1 MLWVTWGRKQSAF
14 WEGLAFFFCSLLQ
27 SYQLQKTDEVS
38 IYRIFVPVLRI
49 FGLKLSEIIFGFI
62 KKQITGRWVALRYI
76 TSYS

>member
-14 WEGLAFFFCSLLQ
+14 WGGLTFFFCSLLQ
-27 SYQLQKTDEVS
+27 NYQLQKTDEVS

-62 KKQITGRWVALRYI
+62 KKQIMGRWVALRYV